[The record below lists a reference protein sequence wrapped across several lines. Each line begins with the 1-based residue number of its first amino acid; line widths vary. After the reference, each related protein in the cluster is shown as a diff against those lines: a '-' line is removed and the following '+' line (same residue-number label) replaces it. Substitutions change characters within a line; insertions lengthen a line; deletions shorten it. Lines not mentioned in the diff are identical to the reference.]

1 MTRKDEF
8 LEKFKALLREYDAT
22 ISARE
27 VPICW
32 TQEVSMIVSAKAVFE
47 NGELVADSFEI
58 NLGTWENGKYYE

>member
-8 LEKFKALLREYDAT
+8 LEKFKALLREYDAE

-32 TQEVSMIVSAKAVFE
+32 TQEVSMIVSANAIFE
-47 NGELVADSFEI
+47 DCECVAEGFEI
-58 NLGTWENGKYYE
+58 NLGTWLDGKYYE